1 MSVKIRLRR
10 MGKKKQPHYRIVVTD
25 SRAPRDGRFVEIVG
39 YYNPIRHPATLK
51 VDLER
56 VEYWVGQG
64 AILSPTVGSL
74 VSKARAGGDES
85 VALAGVRA
93 EGDAG
98 SEAAAA
104 NGEVVEA
111 ATDAGDVAEVAPTAP
126 DAGVAEAPA
135 EDGHPAPEGIADEA
149 ENVEAAGEAD
159 DAPVDETPAAA
170 AAEDA
175 EVADAAAADAAA
187 EADTEDADD
196 GDADPDNADDAEADA
211 ADADEA
217 AADSDTA

>member
-39 YYNPIRHPATLK
+39 YYNPIRHPAALK

-93 EGDAG
+93 DGEAG
-98 SEAAAA
+98 AEAAAA
-104 NGEVVEA
+104 NGEVAEA
-111 ATDAGDVAEVAPTAP
+111 AADPGDVAEAAATAADADVAGAP
-126 DAGVAEAPA
+126 AAGTDDADAGEAAAAPA
-135 EDGHPAPEGIADEA
+135 EDGQPATA
-149 ENVEAAGEAD
+149 E
-159 DAPVDETPAAA
+159 A
-170 AAEDA
+170 AAETEDV
-175 EVADAAAADAAA
+175 EAAA
-187 EADTEDADD
+187 EAEDTPADESPAVAEDSEPAD
-196 GDADPDNADDAEADA
+196 AADDAEAD
-211 ADADEA
+211 DADDAEA

>member
-1 MSVKIRLRR
+1 

-39 YYNPIRHPATLK
+39 YYSPIGHPAVLK

-74 VSKARAGGDES
+74 VSRARAGGDDS

-93 EGDAG
+93 DGDAG
-98 SEAAAA
+98 AEAAAV
-104 NGEVVEA
+104 NGEVAEGSEPAEA
-111 ATDAGDVAEVAPTAP
+111 AHDA
-126 DAGVAEAPA
+126 
-135 EDGHPAPEGIADEA
+135 
-149 ENVEAAGEAD
+149 EAD
-159 DAPVDETPAAA
+159 DA
-170 AAEDA
+170 
-175 EVADAAAADAAA
+175 
-187 EADTEDADD
+187 
-196 GDADPDNADDAEADA
+196 DDA
-211 ADADEA
+211 EA